1 MGSRPP
7 AGPPATRRPGPPPA
21 AGPGS
26 ADPTEDDDRPVAG
39 RRGDPGQ
46 GPDKRL
52 VWGAVGAG
60 VLIVLVIVI
69 FQVAKKKDP
78 ETPAKADPGKSA
90 AKQTLNFDT
99 PEGRAEFE
107 RLLMTAPPEKVT
119 NIIGSMGA
127 EAAVKVKDILIP
139 FMLRQDAGRGMTDAW
154 NIAERLAGLKD
165 ERVLKKII
173 ELGLVKPSI
182 GVLLKTYGAMGSQ
195 AVIDAAKADPSK
207 LDAYYKLLV
216 CCVQDDAAGPM
227 VAAAE
232 TCEVPEVAWMCGDA
246 LYNRNPRTPVKLERV
261 QAWLAGESLRGR
273 ASGIRQM
280 ALQKGADR
288 DAALAPFAT
297 TEAPLELKCALL
309 DVLAEIRDLSREHMR
324 NLLAIEDLEVFEECM
339 KRISERKLFEYIPE
353 LKKIGESAGTQRGRR
368 ASAAVTQLEFIQQGM
383 KK

>member
-1 MGSRPP
+1 M
-7 AGPPATRRPGPPPA
+7 
-21 AGPGS
+21 
-26 ADPTEDDDRPVAG
+26 
-39 RRGDPGQ
+39 
-46 GPDKRL
+46 
-52 VWGAVGAG
+52 
-60 VLIVLVIVI
+60 LIILVIVI
-69 FQVAKKKDP
+69 FQVAKKKEP
-78 ETPAKADPGKSA
+78 ESPAKADAGKSA

-107 RLLMTAPPEKVT
+107 RMLMTAPPEKVT
-119 NIIGSMGA
+119 NLIGSMGA
-127 EAAVKVKDILIP
+127 EAAVKVKDSLIP
-139 FMLRQDAGRGMTDAW
+139 YMLRQDAGRGLTDAW

-165 ERVLKKII
+165 ERVLKKLI

-207 LDAYYKLLV
+207 VEGCYKLLL
-216 CCVQDDAAGPM
+216 CCVQEDAAGPM

-246 LYNRNPRTPVKLERV
+246 LYARNPRTPIKLERV
-261 QAWLAGESLRGR
+261 QAWLAGESPRGR

-297 TEAPLELKCALL
+297 VESPLELKCALL
-309 DVLAEIRDLSREHMR
+309 DVLAEVRDLSVEHMK

-353 LKKIGESAGTQRGRR
+353 LKRIGESAGTQRGRR
-368 ASAAVTQLEFIQQGM
+368 ASKTASDLEFIQKAM